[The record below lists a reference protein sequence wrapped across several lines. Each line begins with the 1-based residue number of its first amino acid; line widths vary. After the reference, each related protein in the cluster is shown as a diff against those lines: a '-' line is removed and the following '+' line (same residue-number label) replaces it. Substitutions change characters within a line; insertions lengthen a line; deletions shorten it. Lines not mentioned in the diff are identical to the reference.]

1 MQPKPYLVSMNAR
14 INQLVKSLLQK
25 ESLEQC
31 SLQELQQFAE
41 RHPYFGAAQ
50 LLLTK
55 KLQTEKSEQ
64 YDDQLQKTYLFFHN
78 PLWVEHLLNDTGT
91 ATIKAATKKAMPVP
105 VIEEI
110 AAPPIIT
117 ETAPAQQED
126 ILADVPAYS
135 SGMHE
140 SETAGAVSVAPDIT
154 EPISETTAAEVNNT
168 PVIIEPIRETAT
180 AAEVSVAPLTP
191 ESVSET
197 SAEEDVNN
205 APVITD
211 PIKEESNAPSIEI
224 PSFRLPPMSPVS
236 DKDLANELVFEP
248 YHTVDYFASQGIKFK
263 EEERPKDKFGIQL
276 KSFTDWLKTMKRL
289 PQAEI
294 SKIAESSEG
303 VEKVDQLALN
313 SLQEPEII
321 TEAMAEVWEKQGNYA
336 KAIIIYHKL
345 SLLEPLKS
353 PYFAAKIEDLKKLN

>member
-1 MQPKPYLVSMNAR
+1 
-14 INQLVKSLLQK
+14 
-25 ESLEQC
+25 
-31 SLQELQQFAE
+31 
-41 RHPYFGAAQ
+41 
-50 LLLTK
+50 
-55 KLQTEKSEQ
+55 
-64 YDDQLQKTYLFFHN
+64 
-78 PLWVEHLLNDTGT
+78 LWVEHLLNDTGT
-91 ATIKAATKKAMPVP
+91 ATIKPATKKTMPVP

-110 AAPPIIT
+110 AALPIIT
-117 ETAPAQQED
+117 ETAPMQQED
-126 ILADVPAYS
+126 ILADVPAYN
-135 SGMHE
+135 SGMQE
-140 SETAGAVSVAPDIT
+140 SETAEEDVNNAPVIT
-154 EPISETTAAEVNNT
+154 ELISET
-168 PVIIEPIRETAT
+168 T
-180 AAEVSVAPLTP
+180 AAEVSVAPLITEP
-191 ESVSET
+191 VSET

-205 APVITD
+205 APVITE

-224 PSFRLPPMSPVS
+224 PSFRLPPMSPAS